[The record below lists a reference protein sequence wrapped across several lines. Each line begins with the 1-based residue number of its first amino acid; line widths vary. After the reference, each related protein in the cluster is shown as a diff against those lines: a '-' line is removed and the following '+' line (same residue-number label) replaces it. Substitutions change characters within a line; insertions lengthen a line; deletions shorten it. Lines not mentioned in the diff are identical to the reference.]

1 MSLTNKY
8 ANVVAKAQELGL
20 KNVKVNETGGKVQIS
35 GTTEYQMQKDMLWD
49 VIKQQPGWEQEVS
62 ADIKAERTDVWG
74 VWEVK
79 PGDSLSKIA
88 KSAYDNANEYMRIFE
103 ANKNILKDPNVIQPG
118 QKLVIPKK

>member
-1 MSLTNKY
+1 MSLTTKY
-8 ANVVAKAQELGL
+8 ANVIAQAQNLGL
-20 KNVKVNETGGKVQIS
+20 KNVKVTETGGKLQVS

-49 VIKQQPGWEQEVS
+49 AIKQTPGWEQEVS
-62 ADIKAERTDVWG
+62 ANVTPEKTDVWG

-88 KSAYDNANEYMRIFE
+88 KSAYDNAGEYMRIFE
-103 ANKNILKDPNVIQPG
+103 ANKNILKDPNIIQPG

>member
-8 ANVVAKAQELGL
+8 ANVVAQAQTLGL
-20 KNVKVNETGGKVQIS
+20 KNVKVTETGGKVQIS
-35 GTTEYQMQKDMLWD
+35 GTTEYQMQKDLLWD
-49 VIKQQPGWEQEVS
+49 TIKQQPGWEQEVA
-62 ADIKAERTDVWG
+62 ADLKPEKTDIYG

-88 KSAYDNANEYMRIFE
+88 KSAYDNAGEYMRIFE

-118 QKLVIPKK
+118 QKLIIPKK